1 MWRLT
6 EGEDGKGGR
15 EEGERTG
22 RRANERER
30 EIRRDRER
38 ERQRETEKEK
48 ELIHRKK
55 KNPERHLLQKKYSAQ
70 KQDHFKL
77 HQKEAFTFIEHFLN
91 PRSCTFFLGKN
102 PPGLLPGRL

>member
-6 EGEDGKGGR
+6 EGEDGKGER

-22 RRANERER
+22 RRANEIER
-30 EIRRDRER
+30 EIRRERQR

-55 KNPERHLLQKKYSAQ
+55 KILRDICSKRNILHRNKTISNCTRRKRLHLLNTS
-70 KQDHFKL
+70 
-77 HQKEAFTFIEHFLN
+77 
-91 PRSCTFFLGKN
+91 
-102 PPGLLPGRL
+102 